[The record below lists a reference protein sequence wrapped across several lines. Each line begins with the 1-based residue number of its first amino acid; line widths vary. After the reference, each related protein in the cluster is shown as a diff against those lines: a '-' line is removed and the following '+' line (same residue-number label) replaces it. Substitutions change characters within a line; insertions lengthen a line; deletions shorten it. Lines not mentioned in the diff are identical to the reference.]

1 MNMPRGIKRRP
12 KVRTEWTLQ
21 QRRQLAD
28 GLEFFQGGFGRWP
41 GHPVRPLDLDAVRTA
56 WSELGPEIL
65 DEFVAA
71 HPYQRPWGWWVA
83 EAPEPRREAEDGDD
97 ADPCIFG
104 TPRWWA
110 EYREGSPTQLLP
122 PGQLCESQRAYLVRL
137 GLLTVE
143 ERELIRRERHRR
155 ANP

>member
-1 MNMPRGIKRRP
+1 MPRGIKRRP
-12 KVRTEWTLQ
+12 KTRVEWTRE

-28 GLEFFQGGFGRWP
+28 GHEHFRGGFGRWP
-41 GHPVRPLDLDAVRTA
+41 GHPVRPLDLDLAREA
-56 WSELGPEIL
+56 WGELREELLPAFIRE
-65 DEFVAA
+65 
-71 HPYQRPWGWWVA
+71 HPFSRPWAWWCFD
-83 EAPEPRREAEDGDD
+83 APEPRREAEDGDG
-97 ADPCIFG
+97 ADPCAFG

-110 EYREGSPTQLLP
+110 EYREGTPTASLP

-137 GLLTVE
+137 GLLTDH